1 MLKVTLMPTDL
12 SPTHARD
19 LQRFNQLKALILKRR
34 AFEAAHPYP
43 PYSLYKTDFNFTDV
57 HGNSLLHYAAALGD
71 MDKLR
76 ECLKNNIDIDRKN
89 NLSQQAM
96 HLALENGHLAAAQ
109 KLFMENADCSDVH
122 LSQCQRNPE
131 QTAWFKEAIE
141 QWLKAAFPTTRNY
154 LIPRCKGQFFRHKDD
169 TRPASLTRAAEI
181 GDTLF
186 LKSIIK
192 QHALP
197 PAVVNPLLA
206 IAAANGQ
213 LHTVKYLLEEA
224 QAISAPGGTT
234 ALIEA
239 VKNGHGPVI
248 DYLLSRNVAINQQDI
263 LKNTALSYAITRHD
277 KGTTERLLTLGAT
290 CLHENLI
297 GDNLLHLAVKSGC
310 PFLSDLLRLPGFAD
324 LRHHRNMYGFTPYD
338 LAVLHQK
345 DEWLPLLAEGQDLMS
360 IKQNAAYGHPPVPIH
375 QAAVLDNM
383 LYRLKLNYR
392 DTRYFDHDGHCHG
405 FSFLHSLYADREDY
419 YFATLSMMSRWN
431 GREDDLFKPLDP
443 TLPQAAWYKNLDELF
458 EQWTND
464 LFWFQHSQLRTIDS
478 LRQTDRQNQF
488 DLIKG
493 VTQENSQY
501 LPLYVEP
508 EHNRDEQG
516 KPVNYAR
523 GEAELLEILSYLTRI
538 PAGIHFEF
546 IGDRHT
552 TSAYNKKPHWLAYY
566 DSNYTFKLHGN
577 THALAVSRKLIDWFK
592 GAGDGANYF
601 ITAFCFQKDSYELQL
616 STFFVFD
623 ETEFPKS
630 QAEALR
636 FQQHSANQFTP
647 LHMAVMTRSLPAI
660 KRLLSDG
667 FCDIHARD
675 RSGRSA
681 IKMALDS
688 HFHDALGLFLTSPDT
703 PLDELSGF
711 IRQAYRTNE
720 NDILQAALAHPK
732 ARQLI
737 ALLLEAIQKED
748 LPLIQRLLSQTKM
761 DVNQSVSGTLPLIEA
776 LQTGHEAIIQTL
788 FNHGASLFMTCG
800 HANTPLKVAFLS
812 HSRCMDMVIARLNGN
827 LHRLDVTGMA
837 AIHHAAAQA
846 NAPALRKLIS
856 AGADVRQVT
865 ADDKTVFKLL
875 GDSPWGIPEQRECYR
890 LLISQYQ
897 FDLSSASDR
906 QILQQLLVKLAL
918 SYDEQLYQ
926 LLLRQCSPEILNSL
940 HINGQPFLHYL
951 IHSRCLAPLALLLA
965 HGAQV
970 DPLSADGNTPL
981 MALIQATNLP
991 NRHKVIA
998 MFIDFDAEITLKNK
1012 QGQCALELMQQST
1025 DEHIRQ
1031 MAEDARSESPLRMG

>member
-1 MLKVTLMPTDL
+1 MPTDH

-19 LQRFNQLKALILKRR
+19 LQRFNQLKALIIKRR

-43 PYSLYKTDFNFTDV
+43 PYCLYKTDFNFTDV

-89 NLSQQAM
+89 NLSQQAI
-96 HLALENGHLAAAQ
+96 HLALENGHLAVAQ

-141 QWLKAAFPTTRNY
+141 QWLKAAFPSAKNY
-154 LIPRCKGQFFRHKDD
+154 RTPRCTGQFFKQKGEIH
-169 TRPASLTRAAEI
+169 PVSLTRVAET
-181 GDTLF
+181 GNTSF
-186 LKSIIK
+186 LKSAIR

-197 PAVVNPLLA
+197 PDVVNHLLVV
-206 IAAANGQ
+206 AAANGQ

-224 QAISAPGGTT
+224 RAISAPGGTT

-239 VKNGHGPVI
+239 VKNGHGPVV
-248 DYLLSRNVAINQQDI
+248 DYLLSQNVAINQQDS

-277 KGTTERLLTLGAT
+277 KGTAKRLLALGAT
-290 CLHENLI
+290 CQHENLI
-297 GDNLLHLAVKSGC
+297 GNSLLHLAVKSGC
-310 PFLSDLLRLPGFAD
+310 PFLSDLLGLPGFAD
-324 LRHHRNMYGFTPYD
+324 RRHHRNMYGFTPFD
-338 LAVLHQK
+338 LAVQHQR
-345 DEWLPLLAEGQDLMS
+345 DEWLPLLAEGQDLTA
-360 IKQNAAYGHPPVPIH
+360 IKQSAAYGHPPVPIH

-419 YFATLSMMSRWN
+419 YFATLRLMSHWN
-431 GREDDLFKPLDP
+431 GSEDDLFKPLNP
-443 TLPQAAWYKNLDELF
+443 ALPQAAWYKNLDELF

-464 LFWFQHSQLRTIDS
+464 LLWFQHTQLRTIDS

-493 VTQENSQY
+493 SSQENSQY

-523 GEAELLEILSYLTRI
+523 GEAELLEILSYMTRM
-538 PAGIHFEF
+538 PSGIHFEF
-546 IGDRHT
+546 IGGGHT
-552 TSAYNKKPHWLAYY
+552 TSAYNKKPHSLAYY
-566 DSNYTFKLHGN
+566 DSNFTFKLQGN
-577 THALAVSRKLIDWFK
+577 THAQAVIRKRLDWVE
-592 GAGDGANYF
+592 GAGTQARYL
-601 ITAFCFQKDSYELQL
+601 ITAFCFQKDVNELKL
-616 STFFVFD
+616 STFTVFD
-623 ETEFPKS
+623 EQEFPKS
-630 QAEALR
+630 AAEAMQ

-647 LHMAVMTRSLPAI
+647 LHIAVMTRSLPAI
-660 KRLLSDG
+660 KRLLCDG

-681 IKMALDS
+681 LKMALDS
-688 HFHDALGLFLTSPDT
+688 HFYDALGLFLTSPDI

-720 NDILQAALAHPK
+720 KDILQAALAHPK

-737 ALLLEAIQKED
+737 GLLLEAIQKED
-748 LPLIQRLLSQTKM
+748 LPLIQRLLSQAKI
-761 DVNQSVSGTLPLIEA
+761 DVNQSVSDTLPLIEA
-776 LQTGHEAIIQTL
+776 LQTGHEGIIQTF
-788 FNHGASLFMTCG
+788 FNHGASLFITCG
-800 HANTPLKVAFLS
+800 YAKTPLKTAFLS
-812 HSRCMDMVIARLNGN
+812 HSRCMDVVIARLNGN
-827 LHRLDVTGMA
+827 LHRLDATGMA
-837 AIHHAAAQA
+837 AIHHAAEQA
-846 NAPALRKLIS
+846 NALALRKLIS

-865 ADDKTVFKLL
+865 AGGKSVFQLL
-875 GDSPWGIPEQRECYR
+875 GDSSWGIHDQRECYR
-890 LLISQYQ
+890 LLIGQYQ
-897 FDLSSASDR
+897 FDLSTESDR

-918 SYDEQLYQ
+918 SYDEHVYQ
-926 LLLRQCSPEILNSL
+926 LLLRQCRPEIIDGLRI
-940 HINGQPFLHYL
+940 HGQPFLHYL
-951 IHSRCLAPLALLLA
+951 IRNRCLAPLASLLA
-965 HGAQV
+965 HGVQV
-970 DPLSADGNTPL
+970 DPLSEDGNTPL
-981 MALIQATNLP
+981 MALIQATTLP
-991 NRHKVIA
+991 NRHKIIA
-998 MFIDFDAEITLKNK
+998 MFIDFGAEVTLKNN
-1012 QGQCALELMQQST
+1012 QGKCALLLMQQST
-1025 DEHIRQ
+1025 DDHIRQ
-1031 MAEDARSESPLRMG
+1031 IAEDARSESPLRMG